1 MGDAIALA
9 EVQVGTNAILLEL
22 MRVMRSNQVD
32 LMDMVSVFLLPHSL
46 TY

>member
-9 EVQVGTNAILLEL
+9 EAQAATNAILLEL

-32 LMDMVSVFLLPHSL
+32 LMDAVRVFCYHTP
-46 TY
+46 